1 MTRLIQ
7 KAGVKCHTEKR
18 EKRDGW
24 VNRLVSFLSGISKEV
39 PPIDGTSF
47 LIAYSVSS
55 ASA

>member
-24 VNRLVSFLSGISKEV
+24 VNRLVSFLSGHIKR
-39 PPIDGTSF
+39 G
-47 LIAYSVSS
+47 SVN
-55 ASA
+55 

>member
-24 VNRLVSFLSGISKEV
+24 VNRLVSFLSKDFKRGFVK
-39 PPIDGTSF
+39 
-47 LIAYSVSS
+47 
-55 ASA
+55 